1 MEYVARTAHQ
11 LGQVLKSRRQQLGL
25 TQSEVAAKVGLLQ
38 AQVSVIES
46 RDAKATVTTLY
57 KALSA
62 LGLELALRDSAPAS
76 LKPAEW

>member
-11 LGQVLKSRRQQLGL
+11 LGQVLKSRRKQLGL
-25 TQSEVAAKVGLLQ
+25 TQREVAAKVGLLQ

-46 RDAKATVTTLY
+46 HDAKATVTTLY

-62 LGLELALRDSAPAS
+62 LGLELVLRDSAPS
-76 LKPAEW
+76 PVNLTEW

>member
-1 MEYVARTAHQ
+1 MEYIVRTAHQ
-11 LGQVLKSRRQQLGL
+11 LGQVLKSRRRQLGL

-46 RDAKATVTTLY
+46 QDARATLTTLY

-62 LGLELALRDSAPAS
+62 LGLELVLRDSAPAP
-76 LKPAEW
+76 LRPPEW

>member
-11 LGQVLKSRRQQLGL
+11 LGQVLKSRRKQLGL
-25 TQSEVAAKVGLLQ
+25 TQREVAARVGLLQ

-46 RDAKATVTTLY
+46 HDAKATVTTLY

-62 LGLELALRDSAPAS
+62 LGLELVLRDNAPA
-76 LKPAEW
+76 PINPTEW

>member
-1 MEYVARTAHQ
+1 
-11 LGQVLKSRRQQLGL
+11 
-25 TQSEVAAKVGLLQ
+25 
-38 AQVSVIES
+38 
-46 RDAKATVTTLY
+46 VTTLY

>member
-46 RDAKATVTTLY
+46 HDARATVRTLY

-62 LGLELALRDSAPAS
+62 LGLELVLRDSASAP

>member
-1 MEYVARTAHQ
+1 MEYVARTAQQ
-11 LGQVLKSRRQQLGL
+11 LGQVLKSRRKQLGL

-46 RDAKATVTTLY
+46 HDTRATVTTLY

-62 LGLELALRDSAPAS
+62 LGLELVLRDGALPP
-76 LKPAEW
+76 LKPSAW

>member
-11 LGQVLKSRRQQLGL
+11 LGQVLKSRRKQLQL
-25 TQSEVAAKVGLLQ
+25 TQREVAAKVGLLQ

-46 RDAKATVTTLY
+46 HDAKATVTTLY

-62 LGLELALRDSAPAS
+62 LGLELVLRDRPPA
-76 LKPAEW
+76 LVNPTEW